1 MGICIGLFVILA
13 IVCVFSFICATS
25 SDRIISLEI
34 SRPNVVKTMRY
45 SSHVDSI
52 SSGEVLLLV
61 NQIDSLKRD
70 VKLMETQ
77 HENALSDLRQETNN
91 IINKLNGWLS
101 FWIAVS
107 ALLCIILPIICQ
119 YFIIN
124 NFEKEYNQ
132 AFDRH
137 DKDIEKKISEKR
149 SEIAKLKEDF
159 TKDKDNAIKDIN
171 NLISEPKLQTLLA
184 QYRIGND
191 CNLIHSD
198 TSIFNAFQWNI
209 AINNMENIA
218 VSILSEANTTLDIS
232 KRYELQKCLIQAS
245 GFLQEI
251 NRHISKKRKRSMDDT
266 IIRTLFEQLENGT
279 YPSIPE
285 LRDQIINLL
294 REMRLLIS

>member
-13 IVCVFSFICATS
+13 IVCAFSFICATS
-25 SDRIISLEI
+25 VERTVSFEI
-34 SRPNVVKTMRY
+34 ARPKVVKTMKY
-45 SSHVDSI
+45 SAHVDSI
-52 SSGEVLLLV
+52 SSAEVLLFV
-61 NQIDSLKRD
+61 NEIDSLRRE
-70 VKLMETQ
+70 VKLMESQ
-77 HENALSDLRQETNN
+77 HENALNDLRQETNN

-124 NFEKEYNQ
+124 NFEKEYKQ
-132 AFDRH
+132 AFERH
-137 DKDIEKKISEKR
+137 DKDIENKIEEKKA
-149 SEIAKLKEDF
+149 EIEELKDNF

-209 AINNMENIA
+209 AINNLENII
-218 VSILSEANTTLDIS
+218 VGILSEANTALDMS

-266 IIRTLFEQLENGT
+266 IIRILFNQLENGT
-279 YPSIPE
+279 YPSLPK
-285 LRDQIINLL
+285 LREQIANLL
-294 REMRLLIS
+294 RELRLLIS